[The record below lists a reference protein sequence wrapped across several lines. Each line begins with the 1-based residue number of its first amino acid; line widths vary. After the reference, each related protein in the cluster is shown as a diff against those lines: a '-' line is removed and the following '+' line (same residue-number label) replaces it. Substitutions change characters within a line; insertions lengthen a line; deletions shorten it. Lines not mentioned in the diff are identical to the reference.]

1 MKTKFTKGPWQLKQ
15 NENCKHKDLQ
25 VWTKH
30 GYMVGATVIKVDETR
45 LDGESWLD
53 MRDRTENARELA
65 KEEANANV
73 ALIACAPD
81 MYEML
86 VDILECAEDSHTE
99 IHHSD
104 LIHSLHDGINRLL
117 KRARGE

>member
-1 MKTKFTKGPWQLKQ
+1 MSAKFTKGNWKIF
-15 NENCKHKDLQ
+15 NER
-25 VWTKH
+25 
-30 GYMVGATVIKVDETR
+30 VGVVDES
-45 LDGESWLD
+45 DSQSFGMMQEIACVDMCNFGEQEG
-53 MRDRTENARELA
+53 R
-65 KEEANANV
+65 ANAN
-73 ALIACAPD
+73 LIACAPD